1 VVPGGIAWLDEAL
14 GSGACLGAAL
24 GDGHS
29 GAQAGKKSRPVPL
42 RGREENDVGGK
53 EPRVYEKIR

>member
-14 GSGACLGAAL
+14 GSGACLGENDV
-24 GDGHS
+24 GGKD